1 MKKEYILYDNVT
13 NYGITIINDKLYIVV
28 NGDVIKLDALIIKEN
43 REIN

>member
-13 NYGITIINDKLYIVV
+13 NYGITIINDRLFIVV
-28 NGDVIKLDALIIKEN
+28 NGDIIKLDALIIKEN